1 MRRLGLTPTLVALLS
16 ISACSDTPTA
26 PADAAS
32 FDRSFAAHSA
42 GRLVAV
48 GQLREGEWKISFSG
62 HVDIG
67 TDGGFRGR
75 WQTHF
80 HSVSVPEFVGRTFRS
95 TEIIGLG
102 FQTSDNPAACIAR
115 SNLVVWGTLDGVP
128 GYKARIL
135 AADAGDLGGEAF
147 DDFRLV
153 IYDEEDTPLYDTS
166 DNNPARPGGDFPS
179 VSNCNG
185 GARAMLD
192 SGNVKIWLAG

>member
-1 MRRLGLTPTLVALLS
+1 
-16 ISACSDTPTA
+16 
-26 PADAAS
+26 
-32 FDRSFAAHSA
+32 
-42 GRLVAV
+42 V